1 MKSII
6 YQVNS
11 LNLTELKLKIN
22 KKIKL
27 RNLSF
32 MVDMDV

>member
-11 LNLTELKLKIN
+11 LNLTETKLKIN

>member
-1 MKSII
+1 MKAII

-11 LNLTELKLKIN
+11 LNLTETKLKIN